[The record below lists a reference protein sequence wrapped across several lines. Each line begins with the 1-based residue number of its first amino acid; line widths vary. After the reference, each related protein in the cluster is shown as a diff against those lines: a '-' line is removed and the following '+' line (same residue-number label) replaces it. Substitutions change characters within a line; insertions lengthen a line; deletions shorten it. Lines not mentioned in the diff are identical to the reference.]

1 MEADPL
7 IKKIPKGKNRHP
19 RESKKSRGI
28 LWMQSATSCMH
39 VEAPDTEC

>member
-7 IKKIPKGKNRHP
+7 IKKIPKGKNLH
-19 RESKKSRGI
+19 SKKSRGI